1 MSIDGH
7 SSAGIKSIPLAED
20 DSDEVQRLQAQLQ
33 EAEEL
38 RSNARTQ
45 KEKLAAAA
53 ALELAKAADKADKV
67 RHAIHRTHS
76 ILYTGI
82 LTCAYVLHIAR
93 WVSFVSVYSSY
104 YYYSDHVLK

>member
-1 MSIDGH
+1 MSIDGL

-45 KEKLAAAA
+45 EEKLAAAA

-67 RHAIHRTHS
+67 QHAIHRTHLNLRLRVAYCVMGFVCVCFS
-76 ILYTGI
+76 IL
-82 LTCAYVLHIAR
+82 
-93 WVSFVSVYSSY
+93 FFF
-104 YYYSDHVLK
+104 